1 MYADDTHTTIASSD
15 IAELICMPDKE
26 MLYISDWLRVKKLS
40 ANPQKT
46 EFTIIGHQRRINLI
60 KYLSS
65 LELNDCEIQRVE
77 KLKSLGIIVDEG
89 LTWTDQFKSFM
100 GKLAAGLSFKK
111 NLWMFFPSPCYV
123 MSIMLSF
130 RVTYTM
136 QTQYGG
142 AYCQLK

>member
-1 MYADDTHTTIASSD
+1 M
-15 IAELICMPDKE
+15 
-26 MLYISDWLRVKKLS
+26 
-40 ANPQKT
+40 
-46 EFTIIGHQRRINLI
+46 FTIIGHQRRINLI
-60 KYLSS
+60 KDLSS
-65 LELNDCEIQRVE
+65 LELTDCEIQRVE

-111 NLWMFFPSPCYV
+111 NLWMFFPSPFYV

-130 RVTYTM
+130 RVTYAM